1 MVELFIVVSVSVNHV
16 SKDSHPLGQGCP
28 NHGQQ
33 AAWSAT
39 LIDAVHRTFFIF
51 FKQFNILSMKFQCFL
66 YLFDYAAHTIH

>member
-39 LIDAVHRTFFIF
+39 LIDAVNLF
-51 FKQFNILSMKFQCFL
+51 
-66 YLFDYAAHTIH
+66 YLI